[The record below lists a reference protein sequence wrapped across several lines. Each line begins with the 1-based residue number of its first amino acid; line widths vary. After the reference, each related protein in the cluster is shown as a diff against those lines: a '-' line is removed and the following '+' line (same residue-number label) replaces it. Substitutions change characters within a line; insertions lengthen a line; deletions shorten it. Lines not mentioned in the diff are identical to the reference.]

1 MLVTLRCWCTT
12 GAFLRRDNN
21 HSAGPTRGRANKGEK
36 QKAEKPKCTQG
47 ESKCRS
53 LAFWL
58 QTPSLPNTTH
68 TTQTTHTTHT
78 TPHHT
83 HTTRESCDHQFLTPL
98 LKFFGYPDGVVTEL
112 FAGTLKLRYSSTPF
126 SMRFPSWTVS
136 PHPVVP
142 VPFSGKSSVHK
153 RELCSGDGLPTP
165 KRWKRLVPPGTGH
178 LGIKDD
184 VPPFLFPRTGV
195 G

>member
-1 MLVTLRCWCTT
+1 MVFLGSFLVNLVPIMLGCCIQVGVGTDMVSPLVLVRVATI
-12 GAFLRRDNN
+12 
-21 HSAGPTRGRANKGEK
+21 S
-36 QKAEKPKCTQG
+36 
-47 ESKCRS
+47 
-53 LAFWL
+53 
-58 QTPSLPNTTH
+58 
-68 TTQTTHTTHT
+68 
-78 TPHHT
+78 
-83 HTTRESCDHQFLTPL
+83 FLTPL

-136 PHPVVP
+136 PHPVIP
-142 VPFSGKSSVHK
+142 VPFSGPGSSVHFPDHDPMAAKRFRITGKSSVHK